1 MKTFPK
7 AFIIS
12 STGSS
17 SGKTIL
23 SLGLMAL
30 LRRTGLRVQAFK
42 AGPDYIDPSLHAL
55 LLKRPC
61 YNLDT
66 WMMGEDGVKGAF
78 SRNMIG
84 SDMGVIEGA
93 MGLFDGKAGSSGQG
107 STAHIARLL
116 DIPVLLVVN
125 AAKTG
130 SSVGAI
136 VKGFSEFDG
145 RVRVKWVLFNMVGSR
160 EHYNILKASIPASL
174 GVKVIGFFPRD
185 PLLGVPERHL
195 GLVTSDDIERGAWF
209 RLLRRATGLVKK
221 NIDVNAFIDSIP
233 RIKVEAR
240 PAKDKGDYYS
250 GEPVRIAV
258 ARDRAFS
265 FYYEENLEILRR
277 YGAEIVFF
285 SPIKDKRLPRGAR
298 GIYIGGGYPELYAKE
313 LGKNL
318 SMKSGIREAAE
329 AGMPIYAECGGLMY
343 LGGAIRDLKG
353 RAFSM
358 AHVFPWTTKTGLK
371 RKAIGYREVA
381 AKKGCPLLSA
391 GGLIRGHEFHYSSMS
406 RKPGNGIKRVFSVK
420 GSFGGPSEEGYVR
433 KNVLATYV
441 HLCFASNPEFVARFV
456 GRARQWPPSGRL
468 S

>member
-17 SGKTIL
+17 SGKTVL

-30 LRRTGLRVQAFK
+30 LRRMGLRVQAFK
-42 AGPDYIDPSLHAL
+42 AGPDYIDPGLHEL

-78 SRNMIG
+78 FRNMAGPDI
-84 SDMGVIEGA
+84 GVIEGA

-107 STAHIARLL
+107 STAHIGRLL

-136 VKGFSEFDG
+136 VKGFSEFDD
-145 RVRVKWVLFNMVGSR
+145 RVRVKWVLFNMVGSVT
-160 EHYNILKASIPASL
+160 HYNMLKDSIPPRL

-185 PLLGVPERHL
+185 PSLAVPERHL
-195 GLVTSDDIERGAWF
+195 GLVTSDDIDKAAWF
-209 RLLRRATGLVKK
+209 RLLRRASGLVKK
-221 NIDVNAFIDSIP
+221 NIDVKAFIDSIP
-233 RIKVEAR
+233 RIKVDGR
-240 PAKDKGDYYS
+240 PAKEKGDCLS

-258 ARDRAFS
+258 ARDKAFS

-277 YGAEIVFF
+277 YGAEIAFF
-285 SPIKDKRLPRGAR
+285 SPMKDKGLPRGVK
-298 GIYIGGGYPELYAKE
+298 GVYIGGGYPELYAKE

-329 AGMPIYAECGGLMY
+329 TGMPIYAECGGLMY
-343 LGGAIRDLKG
+343 LGRAIRDLKG

-358 AHVFPWTTKTGLK
+358 AHVFPWTTRTGLK
-371 RKAIGYREVA
+371 RKAIGYREVV
-381 AKKGCPLLSA
+381 AKKGCPLLSP

-406 RKPGNGIKRVFSVK
+406 RKPGSAVKRVFRVK

-441 HLCFASNPEFVARFV
+441 HLCFASNPEFAGRFIE
-456 GRARQWPPSGRL
+456 RARLFTPSERL